1 MRELFRQIFA
11 YERIHHQALNTLN
24 RYLTIVKN
32 IRRFTC
38 PRANRTKTWADDNL
52 QRLFILMLAFML
64 VFISAC
70 LIKRDFVTV
79 IEQIYRFFIVVFC
92 QILRKNINLL
102 AF

>member
-11 YERIHHQALNTLN
+11 DERINHQALNTLN

-38 PRANRTKTWADDNL
+38 PRANRTKTWADDDL
-52 QRLFILMLAFML
+52 QRLFIVIL
-64 VFISAC
+64 AC

-79 IEQIYRFFIVVFC
+79 IEQIYRFLIIVFC
-92 QILRKNINLL
+92 QIFRKNINLL

>member
-11 YERIHHQALNTLN
+11 DERIHHQALNTLN

-38 PRANRTKTWADDNL
+38 PRANRTKTWADDEL
-52 QRLFILMLAFML
+52 QRLL
-64 VFISAC
+64 VFILILTLAC
-70 LIKRDFVTV
+70 LIERDFVTV
-79 IEQIYRFFIVVFC
+79 IEQIYRFLIIVFC